1 MAEGYVLKASTRDRV
16 GKGAARALRRQG
28 LVPAVIYG
36 DKKPALPIAIPMKE
50 STLVLHRGGFMI
62 NLGTIEV
69 DGKSH
74 RVIAKDYQLDPV
86 RDDLIHVDFLRVAKG
101 SELTV
106 DIPVHFINE
115 ESCPGLKEGGML
127 NVVRHTVEMTV
138 PADSIPD
145 ELIVDLATAQVGDSI
160 HISSIDVPQGCIPTI
175 TDRDFTVATIAAPGG
190 GSTAEDEAEDEAED
204 AAEEEADDKAED
216 KAEDSK
222 D

>member
-1 MAEGYVLKASTRDRV
+1 MAEGYVLKASARDRV

-50 STLVLHRGGFMI
+50 STIALHRGGFMT

-69 DGKSH
+69 DGKTH

-115 ESCPGLKEGGML
+115 EKCPGIKAGGML

-138 PADSIPD
+138 PAESIP
-145 ELIVDLATAQVGDSI
+145 EALIIDLAKANVGDSI
-160 HISSIDVPQGCIPTI
+160 HISAVDVPAGCTPTI
-175 TDRDFTVATIAAPGG
+175 TDRDFTIATIAAPGG
-190 GSTAEDEAEDEAED
+190 GASSDEEEEAEDETED
-204 AAEEEADDKAED
+204 EAKDEA
-216 KAEDSK
+216 SK

>member
-1 MAEGYVLKASTRDRV
+1 MAEGYVLKASVRDRV
-16 GKGAARALRRQG
+16 GKGAARALRREA

-36 DKKPALPIAIPMKE
+36 DKKPALPIAIPLKE
-50 STLVLHRGGFMI
+50 STIALHRGGFMT

-69 DGKSH
+69 DGVAH

-101 SELTV
+101 SSLTV

-115 ESCPGLKEGGML
+115 EKCPGIRAGGVL

-138 PADSIPD
+138 PADAIPD
-145 ELIVDLATAQVGDSI
+145 ALVIDLAKAQVGDSI
-160 HISSIDVPQGCIPTI
+160 HISAIEIPAGCAPTI

-190 GSTAEDEAEDEAED
+190 GASSDGDDEEEVEDEESED
-204 AAEEEADDKAED
+204 
-216 KAEDSK
+216 
-222 D
+222 

>member
-1 MAEGYVLKASTRDRV
+1 MAEGYVLQASTRDRV

-50 STLVLHRGGFMI
+50 STIALHRGGFMT

-69 DGKSH
+69 DGKTH

-115 ESCPGLKEGGML
+115 EICPGIKAGGML

-145 ELIVDLATAQVGDSI
+145 ALTIDLATANVGDSI
-160 HISSIDVPQGCIPTI
+160 HISAVDVPAGCIPTI
-175 TDRDFTVATIAAPGG
+175 TDRDFTIATIAAPGG
-190 GSTAEDEAEDEAED
+190 GSSSD
-204 AAEEEADDKAED
+204 EEEAEADTEAE
-216 KAEDSK
+216 ASED
-222 D
+222 